1 MPPLDLPASEAVQAA
16 NRLLREGRFEL
27 ARATF
32 EQLAD
37 RSTDAAEQAEAWF
50 GAGSAAHEAGDVP
63 SSLAAFRQAFELAPA
78 GSSLSARAGYM
89 LARRLNDAE
98 QYAEAVEVA
107 RATQATPVL
116 EGYVRNELA
125 RALAGSG
132 DGDGAN
138 REWDAVLG
146 LASTTAA
153 ARAEIYRS
161 RIAIAREA
169 GNDVALAA
177 ALDGLI
183 AVTGDA
189 EARFQRAML
198 ARDAGAMNV
207 FESQLQAIITNS
219 PSSTFAVRAIVELRA
234 EGRTIDPGRG
244 GSVYYRRSAYPG
256 ARRVLPPPLEDASA
270 PAADIPF
277 RAYYLAASYEDS
289 GDYANAIRYYDMAAG
304 TGAGTP
310 FIHRARYWAAR
321 SAEAA
326 GDATTA
332 SARYVAL
339 VREGPTGEFSAESAF
354 RAGFVLLNRGSLDA
368 ALAAWDA
375 AGTANSAR
383 LEYWRGRALEDAG
396 NQSAANAAF
405 ERAIALGPYDFHG
418 LEAAVRLGR
427 REGVS
432 STPFVER
439 DLFQP
444 VDWDVIASWL
454 RGRVGGDWP
463 GTTPTA
469 A

>member
-1 MPPLDLPASEAVQAA
+1 MPSLDLPASEAVQAA

-198 ARDAGAMNV
+198 
-207 FESQLQAIITNS
+207 
-219 PSSTFAVRAIVELRA
+219 
-234 EGRTIDPGRG
+234 
-244 GSVYYRRSAYPG
+244 
-256 ARRVLPPPLEDASA
+256 
-270 PAADIPF
+270 
-277 RAYYLAASYEDS
+277 
-289 GDYANAIRYYDMAAG
+289 
-304 TGAGTP
+304 
-310 FIHRARYWAAR
+310 
-321 SAEAA
+321 
-326 GDATTA
+326 
-332 SARYVAL
+332 
-339 VREGPTGEFSAESAF
+339 
-354 RAGFVLLNRGSLDA
+354 
-368 ALAAWDA
+368 
-375 AGTANSAR
+375 
-383 LEYWRGRALEDAG
+383 
-396 NQSAANAAF
+396 
-405 ERAIALGPYDFHG
+405 
-418 LEAAVRLGR
+418 
-427 REGVS
+427 
-432 STPFVER
+432 
-439 DLFQP
+439 
-444 VDWDVIASWL
+444 
-454 RGRVGGDWP
+454 
-463 GTTPTA
+463 
-469 A
+469 